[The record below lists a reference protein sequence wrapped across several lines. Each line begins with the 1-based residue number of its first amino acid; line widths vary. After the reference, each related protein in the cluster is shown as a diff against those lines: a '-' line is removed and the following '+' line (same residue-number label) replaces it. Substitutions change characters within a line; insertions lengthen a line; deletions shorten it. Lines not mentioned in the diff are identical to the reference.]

1 MDELLRQVLSVY
13 VTEVQEQAQSIAS
26 ALLQCEIGPSGAP
39 AYLEEVFR
47 QAHSLK
53 GSSAS
58 LGVAE
63 LEQLAHALE
72 SALSSVRRGQRPL
85 SRELVDA
92 GLAAAD
98 AARLRSSGL
107 AAQDDTGQ
115 RETEEATRRLLQ
127 LALADSA
134 SPQVALPPASEPAA
148 AEPSSPPP
156 LTGELQDYVRVAV
169 SRLERLDRDASE
181 LRVASG
187 RLTRYSTEA
196 AKSLQVNNELW
207 QAIRQSAEPRT
218 QERPQQL
225 YQLVRG
231 LQTLRRELK
240 NEAELLMALAVRL
253 EDELRAMRLVPASL
267 ILEPLQRA
275 AREACRITGR
285 EAQVV
290 LQEEQV
296 NLDRAL
302 LEELKNP
309 LIHLVRNAVDH
320 GIEASE
326 VREAI
331 GKPPRGTITV
341 KLEQRGELLL
351 ISVSDDGRGID
362 VERVREQAISR
373 GLITVAQAA
382 ELDETALLALLFAP
396 GFSTA
401 ETVTE
406 LSGRGVGLDVV
417 KKAVSRLHGQVTI
430 SSTIGMGARTEMVLP
445 LTVAASN
452 MLIIKEGDH
461 TLALPQAAVENIM
474 LVPIA
479 ELIRAGTRMF
489 LRDGEK
495 TLTVARLG
503 GLLGLKAP
511 RELPPRLPL
520 LVLRT
525 AGAKVA
531 LLCSQI
537 LGEEELILRPL
548 PPELR
553 EHDLLSAVALSP
565 SGAAL
570 FVLSLPA
577 LLQEAR
583 TVESMVFAAAPEAAK
598 KAPVPAIPV
607 VLVADDSITTR
618 TLLRS
623 VLEAGGYLVHT
634 AADGDE
640 ALTLLRSE
648 KVDLVVSDV
657 RMPRL
662 DGLGLISR
670 MRADQRTRTV
680 PVVLF
685 SSLDSEEETRRGEAA
700 GAAAYLSKSAFE
712 RGQLFEVVAGLL
724 GRAQ

>member
-1 MDELLRQVLSVY
+1 MVAGLLHSPDSQRD
-13 VTEVQEQAQSIAS
+13 TGKGKRAQTMK
-26 ALLQCEIGPSGAP
+26 LDDFKPSENVEDRRSQGGGMGFP
-39 AYLEEVFR
+39 
-47 QAHSLK
+47 
-53 GSSAS
+53 G
-58 LGVAE
+58 GG
-63 LEQLAHALE
+63 
-72 SALSSVRRGQRPL
+72 RRGGGMNIP
-85 SRELVDA
+85 
-92 GLAAAD
+92 
-98 AARLRSSGL
+98 
-107 AAQDDTGQ
+107 
-115 RETEEATRRLLQ
+115 
-127 LALADSA
+127 
-134 SPQVALPPASEPAA
+134 
-148 AEPSSPPP
+148 
-156 LTGELQDYVRVAV
+156 
-169 SRLERLDRDASE
+169 
-181 LRVASG
+181 
-187 RLTRYSTEA
+187 
-196 AKSLQVNNELW
+196 
-207 QAIRQSAEPRT
+207 
-218 QERPQQL
+218 
-225 YQLVRG
+225 
-231 LQTLRRELK
+231 
-240 NEAELLMALAVRL
+240 
-253 EDELRAMRLVPASL
+253 
-267 ILEPLQRA
+267 
-275 AREACRITGR
+275 
-285 EAQVV
+285 
-290 LQEEQV
+290 
-296 NLDRAL
+296 
-302 LEELKNP
+302 
-309 LIHLVRNAVDH
+309 
-320 GIEASE
+320 
-326 VREAI
+326 
-331 GKPPRGTITV
+331 
-341 KLEQRGELLL
+341 
-351 ISVSDDGRGID
+351 
-362 VERVREQAISR
+362 
-373 GLITVAQAA
+373 
-382 ELDETALLALLFAP
+382 
-396 GFSTA
+396 
-401 ETVTE
+401 
-406 LSGRGVGLDVV
+406 
-417 KKAVSRLHGQVTI
+417 
-430 SSTIGMGARTEMVLP
+430 IGMGRGGFSFKTILFLIVVYFIVKFVFGIDL
-445 LTVAASN
+445 
-452 MLIIKEGDH
+452 MLDG
-461 TLALPQAAVENIM
+461 TLGTLRVALPQAAVENIM

-489 LRDGEK
+489 LRDGDK

-685 SSLDSEEETRRGEAA
+685 SSLDSEEERRRGEAA